1 MARYVLV
8 SAAAAKT
15 KVQEKTQK
23 RKFNSCYFFR
33 YKILLLFQWD
43 VKLFV
48 EKFKKANVIVFLRS
62 NCFMKLIF
70 LVAGAFK
77 FIFYFCC

>member
-23 RKFNSCYFFR
+23 RKFNSCYFFSVQNFAPFSMGCEIVR
-33 YKILLLFQWD
+33 RKIQKSKCYSF
-43 VKLFV
+43 F
-48 EKFKKANVIVFLRS
+48 
-62 NCFMKLIF
+62 
-70 LVAGAFK
+70 
-77 FIFYFCC
+77 